1 MPSPLDSNATS
12 SSGESVSLPCVMA
25 FNANDPSGAGGLG
38 ADVAAMSSASA
49 HVLPVVTGAYVRDS
63 SDIHGH
69 IAFDEE
75 AVDDQARCALEDM
88 AVQAIKVGGLYTAET
103 ASVAAQVATGN
114 KMNCGMRPQMTALGS
129 RATRLKSS
137 RRSSKATE
145 NTMVAKTM
153 LKTICEAFMF
163 KTFVRGANSRASF
176 AV

>member
-1 MPSPLDSNATS
+1 MLTDKAVLPRPMWVTTLLRLPPGQAATKIMAASTLGGRS
-12 SSGESVSLPCVMA
+12 SS
-25 FNANDPSGAGGLG
+25 
-38 ADVAAMSSASA
+38 
-49 HVLPVVTGAYVRDS
+49 
-63 SDIHGH
+63 
-69 IAFDEE
+69 
-75 AVDDQARCALEDM
+75 
-88 AVQAIKVGGLYTAET
+88 
-103 ASVAAQVATGN
+103 SVAAHVATGN